1 MKRVYIIVEGQT
13 EEEFIKTTLRDYLS
27 RHNIHDVRPI
37 KIGTSSG
44 HKGGELKYARYKKN
58 IEILLKSQSD
68 IVVTSLIDFFRLRTD
83 FPKYDD
89 ASKMV
94 DKTARITYLEN
105 AIKEE
110 ISNRFFIPYIQLHEF
125 EGLLFTDIHGFD
137 YLMDLPK
144 KEKSEIIQIIS
155 SYSNPEMINDG
166 ADTAPSKRIVKLIP
180 GYSKTLHGPIIAQEN
195 GIQKILDKCPRFN
208 NWVKSIIEKA
218 A

>member
-166 ADTAPSKRIVKLIP
+166 ADTAPFMV
-180 GYSKTLHGPIIAQEN
+180 Q
-195 GIQKILDKCPRFN
+195 
-208 NWVKSIIEKA
+208 
-218 A
+218 